1 MADGLSILVFN
12 VLWSHVKT
20 KDETYVHVV
29 SLLRITFEYIYMDH
43 QRLIIPYA
51 LFSLAYV
58 KTQGRLCTQKP
69 SVGLASP
76 EEKLIIIP
84 MTLQLQYC
92 LH

>member
-1 MADGLSILVFN
+1 
-12 VLWSHVKT
+12 
-20 KDETYVHVV
+20 
-29 SLLRITFEYIYMDH
+29 MDH